1 MTSTAC
7 RKMRPVMHQHRYKS
21 IVCIALS
28 GLLSACSIQQA
39 NIKPIDVPAS
49 WMDAQSIE
57 VVSDPN
63 IALQRWW
70 EAFEDPV
77 LNKLISQ
84 AAANNYDLRIATQ
97 RLSQS
102 RAMRDYNKGALMPQV
117 SFAPQI
123 SRQQTGYNWTE
134 SLGLFNT
141 LNLPFDAT
149 WEADI
154 FGGLRLTVQ
163 ASENDMQSSVES
175 RRDTL
180 VSLLAEVAVNYA
192 SVRAAQVRVDIIQ
205 KSIET
210 AKENLRL
217 TKLQYER
224 GLISDLNLAKSQAQ
238 YEGTRASLQPI
249 LATID
254 SSVDSLALLL
264 GIYPVEVRPLL
275 DKPGQALNTP
285 TRLPLTLPSE
295 VMRNR
300 PDIRQAERKLAAA
313 IDRVG
318 IAHTNY
324 YPSFQIPLSV
334 GYETTPFGLVFN
346 PASLIWSYGLNLTQ
360 PIFQGGRLDAQLSN
374 AEANAEASRLS
385 YEKSIRSAVSEVETA
400 MSGFKTQRNQVVSL
414 SARVNDFGVTVNRSQ
429 ELYNRG
435 LKDYM
440 VVLSSQSDLY
450 DAQNQLEQS
459 RLSEV
464 KYLISLYKALGGGWQ
479 QLEESEVGTTTNV
492 ADTAASSKP

>member
-1 MTSTAC
+1 MTSTTC
-7 RKMRPVMHQHRYKS
+7 RKIRPIMSQYGYKS
-21 IVCIALS
+21 IACIAFS

-39 NIKPIDVPAS
+39 KIKPIDVPTS
-49 WMDAQSIE
+49 WIDSQSIE

-63 IALQRWW
+63 IALERWW

-102 RAMRDYNKGALMPQV
+102 RASRDYNKGALMPQV

-141 LNLPFDAT
+141 LNLGFDAT

-192 SVRAAQVRVDIIQ
+192 SMRAAQVRVDIIQ
-205 KSIET
+205 KTIET

-249 LATID
+249 LTTID

-264 GIYPVEVRPLL
+264 GIYPVEIRPLL

-285 TRLPLTLPSE
+285 SRLPLTLPSE

-324 YPSFQIPLSV
+324 YPSFQIPLTL

-385 YEKSIRSAVSEVETA
+385 YEKSIRSAVSDVETA

-479 QLEESEVGTTTNV
+479 QLEEAEGSESTKIVDIPT
-492 ADTAASSKP
+492 SSKP

>member
-1 MTSTAC
+1 
-7 RKMRPVMHQHRYKS
+7 
-21 IVCIALS
+21 
-28 GLLSACSIQQA
+28 
-39 NIKPIDVPAS
+39 
-49 WMDAQSIE
+49 MDAQSIE